1 MHGTH
6 DEVVGVHLVG
16 EHSPGTI
23 STRRSWMASPS
34 GGTIVNLVPTANGP
48 SESIFSILS
57 FHPGQP
63 ARSHE

>member
-1 MHGTH
+1 
-6 DEVVGVHLVG
+6 
-16 EHSPGTI
+16 
-23 STRRSWMASPS
+23 MASPS